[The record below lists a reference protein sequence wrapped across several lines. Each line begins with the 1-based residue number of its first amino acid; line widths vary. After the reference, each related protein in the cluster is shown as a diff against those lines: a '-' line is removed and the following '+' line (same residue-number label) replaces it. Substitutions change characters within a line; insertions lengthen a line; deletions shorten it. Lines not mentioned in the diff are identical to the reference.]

1 MVPRAGSPPTA
12 NAGWA
17 SYPAEPG
24 WSGSS
29 IARRPRAGSR
39 GSATGPTSAYAAKHR
54 PGTSGLTPSSVP
66 WARSAAARADRMR
79 IRAEA
84 TPSPQVGP
92 GGVAPRDEPAL
103 TPPAAAGTRAAPA
116 RIISATAPSLGHY
129 ADPIAMARN
138 LYAHR
143 DLIWRFALRDVQGRY
158 KGSYL
163 GMLWSFITPLL
174 MLSVYTFVFGVVL
187 RTRWD
192 GQTGNGS
199 LEFSLIM
206 FSGLIVFSVFSDCLA
221 RAPALI
227 IGSPNYVKTVVF
239 PLEVLPAS
247 VLVSSLIQAGISLA
261 VLLAG
266 SMVFLGRLSVT
277 L

>member
-1 MVPRAGSPPTA
+1 
-12 NAGWA
+12 
-17 SYPAEPG
+17 
-24 WSGSS
+24 
-29 IARRPRAGSR
+29 
-39 GSATGPTSAYAAKHR
+39 
-54 PGTSGLTPSSVP
+54 
-66 WARSAAARADRMR
+66 
-79 IRAEA
+79 
-84 TPSPQVGP
+84 
-92 GGVAPRDEPAL
+92 
-103 TPPAAAGTRAAPA
+103 
-116 RIISATAPSLGHY
+116 
-129 ADPIAMARN
+129 MARN

-227 IGSPNYVKTVVF
+227 VTTHPV
-239 PLEVLPAS
+239 PAEPGWEPRILKG
-247 VLVSSLIQAGISLA
+247 V
-261 VLLAG
+261 
-266 SMVFLGRLSVT
+266 GRPSDRS
-277 L
+277 

>member
-1 MVPRAGSPPTA
+1 
-12 NAGWA
+12 
-17 SYPAEPG
+17 
-24 WSGSS
+24 
-29 IARRPRAGSR
+29 
-39 GSATGPTSAYAAKHR
+39 
-54 PGTSGLTPSSVP
+54 
-66 WARSAAARADRMR
+66 
-79 IRAEA
+79 
-84 TPSPQVGP
+84 
-92 GGVAPRDEPAL
+92 
-103 TPPAAAGTRAAPA
+103 
-116 RIISATAPSLGHY
+116 
-129 ADPIAMARN
+129 MARN

-227 IGSPNYVKTVVF
+227 IGSPNYVKKVVF

-277 L
+277 LVYFPMVLLPLVMLTLGLAWFLASLGVFVRDIAPAVSIALTILIFVSAVFYPVSAIPESVRWCITLNPIALIVDDARRTLMFGQPPHWVRLPLTTAASALVLQLGYMWFMRSKRWFSDVI

>member
-1 MVPRAGSPPTA
+1 
-12 NAGWA
+12 
-17 SYPAEPG
+17 
-24 WSGSS
+24 
-29 IARRPRAGSR
+29 
-39 GSATGPTSAYAAKHR
+39 
-54 PGTSGLTPSSVP
+54 
-66 WARSAAARADRMR
+66 
-79 IRAEA
+79 
-84 TPSPQVGP
+84 
-92 GGVAPRDEPAL
+92 
-103 TPPAAAGTRAAPA
+103 
-116 RIISATAPSLGHY
+116 
-129 ADPIAMARN
+129 
-138 LYAHR
+138 
-143 DLIWRFALRDVQGRY
+143 WRFALRDVQGRY

-187 RTRWD
+187 RTRLDW
-192 GQTGNGS
+192 QTGNGS

-261 VLLAG
+261 VLIAG
-266 SMVFLGRLSVT
+266 SMVFIGRLSVT
-277 L
+277 LVYFPIVLLLMLMFSLGLAWLLVYIGLFVFDISSAVSISFSMLISST